1 MDFYDFVREKWTA
14 WVRTRK
20 SPKDEILPAAPIEA
34 LNVAD
39 DMEPAFP
46 LELQLEAVPL
56 SLRASPASR
65 EAWKE
70 QIRMA
75 INEILDPGGWAT
87 KSPVSI
93 TIFYFPDG
101 PMNGDI
107 DNIVKPILDALM
119 PRIYVNDSQVERV
132 WVQKFES
139 DKSFRIDNPT
149 VRLAA
154 AIDAEPPIVYIRI
167 DNEISSGKIEP

>member
-1 MDFYDFVREKWTA
+1 MGFYDFFREKWTA
-14 WVRTRK
+14 WVGTTKR
-20 SPKDEILPAAPIEA
+20 SDDERLLPTIPIET
-34 LNVAD
+34 LNFAD
-39 DMEPAFP
+39 DMEPPFP

-56 SLRASPASR
+56 SLKASSASKD
-65 EAWKE
+65 AWKE

-75 INEILDPGGWAT
+75 INEILDPSGWAT
-87 KSPVSI
+87 KSPVSV

-119 PRIYVNDSQVERV
+119 PRIYVNDAQVERL

-139 DKSFRIDNPT
+139 EKSFRIDDPT
-149 VRLAA
+149 VKLAA
-154 AIDAEPPIVYIRI
+154 ATDAEPPIVYIRV
-167 DNEISSGKIEP
+167 DNEISSDR